1 MEEEIV
7 KYLKSKSNRSASSTD
22 IIKNLTKKISNEEYD
37 ELIENLYYQGLIMKP
52 HEQMRSGTEPKYDFV
67 KLSEESENI

>member
-7 KYLKSKSNRSASSTD
+7 KYLKSKSNGSASSTD
-22 IIKNLTKKISNEEYD
+22 IINNLTKKISNEEYD
-37 ELIENLYYQGLIMKP
+37 EMIENLYYQGLIIKP

-67 KLSEESENI
+67 KLSEEGGNI